1 MGLRLQGVF
10 YSERDNQFAIN
21 IYDSNWT
28 NPAIEMRAS
37 AFTIEYQ
44 GDGEGVASP
53 VIGSQAKLGLIVD
66 SQDLQDF
73 IDDLVTTEEG
83 DIVMNVQYSDL
94 NGIYCNWTGY
104 ILADLVSIPDLPLDL
119 GYIASITATDGLGV
133 LKGIE
138 YRPLGGPYIGF
149 STFTEIILK
158 CLNKLTGFDGIID
171 GFDANYKFLR
181 VVCNWHEDSYT
192 YASTIN
198 PLSRARVS
206 ENAFYWVD
214 SKGNYRY
221 RSCYDVL
228 SDIAKAWRARMF
240 FSGTSF
246 YFVQANEMIS
256 PTSKTVFAITKTG
269 SETVE
274 TAQNFTR
281 TNDPSNNNGKDLIRL
296 SGGTF
301 SHFAPIRKLTVDYL
315 HVQARNILSGQF
327 FTQNTSAYT
336 DFGFVTEIGQ
346 GITLAFAST
355 LKYSVDR
362 NPFTGVAYF
371 IQFRLKM
378 QVGGNAHL
386 KGGVGAT
393 EWTSDAN
400 DWYYLTAERIDQEMA
415 TVVIRIEFVTPPLP
429 INTTGQVLFNFQ
441 AYKAFDELGNE
452 LTLLTSGGEV
462 TYSFVL
468 GPSYLEVL
476 QTGNFDGQSDTYRYA
491 AENNKNAS
499 KDVKIEVKI
508 GDGPSQVSPGAVQ
521 VMNNSATWV
530 QSDNWRVGNSGAY
543 REMGKLLTYETMRTQ
558 VLPMQILSSSP
569 FVNNASAARFYLP
582 HHVISYASAYWLF
595 LGGSFDFYRE
605 ISTLDL
611 ARLQSDTDF
620 TELAR
625 ELILEDEKDVN
636 STARSSLRSGGIG
649 YPIAAPSTLPGI
661 RAVNVFKQEFLD
673 MYSAVLTITRNS
685 GVLPANEAQI
695 QVYQNQGLLI
705 DLQWA
710 KTGTGEITIDAATHY
725 DSANYTVIFSY
736 IE

>member
-1 MGLRLQGVF
+1 MGLRLQGIF
-10 YSERDNQFAIN
+10 YSERNNQYAIN
-21 IYDSNWT
+21 IYDSNYSSS
-28 NPAIEMRAS
+28 AIEMRAS
-37 AFTIEYQ
+37 SFLLEYQ
-44 GDGEGVASP
+44 GDGEGIASP

-83 DIVMNVQYSDL
+83 DIVLNVQWSDI
-94 NGIYCNWTGY
+94 NGIYWNWTGY
-104 ILADLVSIPDLPLDL
+104 ILADLVAIPDLPLDL
-119 GYIASITATDGLGV
+119 GYVASITATDGLGV

-138 YRPLGGPYIGF
+138 YRFLGGPYSGY
-149 STFTEIILK
+149 STFTEVILK

-181 VVCNWHEDSYT
+181 VICNWHEDSYT

-198 PLSRARVS
+198 PLSRARIS

-214 SKGNYRY
+214 SKGNNRY
-221 RSCYDVL
+221 RSCYEVL
-228 SDIAKAWRARMF
+228 TYIAKAWRAQIM
-240 FSGTSF
+240 FSGTCF
-246 YFVQANEMIS
+246 YFRQINEMIS
-256 PTSKTVFAITKTG
+256 PTSKTVFAITKAGT
-269 SETVE
+269 ETVE
-274 TAQNFTR
+274 TAQDFSR
-281 TNDPSNNNGKDLIRL
+281 TNDPSDNSGKDLIRL

-327 FTQNTSAYT
+327 FTQNTSSYT
-336 DFGFVTEIGQ
+336 DFGFITETGQ
-346 GITLAFAST
+346 GIVLAFAST
-355 LKYSVDR
+355 LKFTVDR

-393 EWTSDAN
+393 EWTADAN
-400 DWYYLTAERIDQEMA
+400 DWYYLTAERIDQEVA
-415 TVVIRIEFVTPPLP
+415 TVVSRIEFVTPPLP
-429 INTTGQVLFNFQ
+429 INTTGQILFNFQ

-452 LTLLTSGGEV
+452 LTLLATGGEV

-476 QTGNFDGQSDTYRYA
+476 QAGNFDDQSDTYRYA
-491 AENNKNAS
+491 AENNKAAS
-499 KDVKIEVKI
+499 KDVQFEVRI

-521 VMNNSATWV
+521 VLNNSATWV

-543 REMGKLLTYETMRTQ
+543 REMGKLLVYETMRNQ
-558 VLPMQILSSSP
+558 VLPILTLSGAP
-569 FVNNASAARFYLP
+569 FLNNSAGDKFYMP
-582 HHVISYASAYWLF
+582 HHMISYASAYWIF
-595 LGGSFDFYRE
+595 LAGSFDFLSE
-605 ISTLDL
+605 IVTIDL
-611 ARLQSDTDF
+611 ARLQSNTDF

-625 ELILEDEKDVN
+625 ELILEDEKDVT
-636 STARSSLRSGGIG
+636 STSRSSLRSGGIG
-649 YPIAAPSTLPGI
+649 YPISAPSTLPGV

-685 GVLPANEAQI
+685 GILPTNENQI

-705 DLQWA
+705 DSQWA